1 MSDITTCPRCGTKRA
16 STDETCPRCL
26 LELGRTPPEPAP
38 GVSRSVPRP
47 RRRAAPSVEEIARRF
62 PELEVLGLIGEG
74 GMGAVYRAR
83 QTRIERPIALKV
95 LALDPS
101 DDPTFAERFRREAM
115 VLARLDHPNVVKLY
129 DFGEREGLFF
139 LVLELVEGTN
149 LRTLM
154 QRGLLEPAQALAI
167 VPQICEALQFAHD
180 EGVVHR
186 DIKPENVLI
195 DTKGRVK
202 IADFGLAKLVGTDA
216 REVSLTEVDQI
227 VGTPHYMAPEQLR
240 GSRDVDHRADIYSLG
255 VVFYEMLTGELPRGK
270 FELPSKRIEVDV
282 RFDDIVLKSLERTPE
297 RRYQHA
303 VEVKTDVEDVGR
315 YARPAKRAQVRVVVH
330 PNKPWEF
337 FLTFLVLWPLVGLM
351 FNGGAWWFT
360 LGMAL
365 VGATFWSQIEHAIK
379 ARPELEAALASQKRG
394 VRAARHLA
402 ALVLLGIGL
411 FALYA
416 GHIALFETT
425 APGYRSGPSDP
436 NTMREAPTRLFPIL
450 DQRMRLGIEEGQRV
464 LGDLR
469 GKAISLKPEGVWE
482 IDLERLWRSPALLVL
497 AALSIGGAAFTLSA
511 GRAGLTGQ
519 VTGTLLGSL
528 LVVELLCGLLSA
540 TRAEAGPL
548 APVSMK
554 LPHTEGGT
562 AGVSGRLRIALVER
576 GYAVT
581 SNAIWSDGPA
591 RMEVVFA
598 DPASPLDRWRIS
610 WFGPE
615 RVLPHAVFVLAGPAD
630 SGQVGVACDLGD
642 IRLNDPARTRWE
654 DWGGTLL
661 GKL

>member
-1 MSDITTCPRCGTKRA
+1 MSDIT
-16 STDETCPRCL
+16 TCPRCL

-38 GVSRSVPRP
+38 GTSRSVPRP
-47 RRRAAPSVEEIARRF
+47 RRRAAPTVEEIARRF

-303 VEVKTDVEDVGR
+303 VEVKTDVESVGSGTR
-315 YARPAKRAQVRVVVH
+315 VARRTRRHVVVH
-330 PNKPWEF
+330 PNRPWEF
-337 FLTFLVLWPLVGLM
+337 FVTFLCLWPLAGLA
-351 FNGGAWWFT
+351 FNAGPWWLAGALAFI
-360 LGMAL
+360 A
-365 VGATFWSQIEHAIK
+365 ATFWSQIEQADLKRWAEHQG
-379 ARPELEAALASQKRG
+379 ASQ
-394 VRAARHLA
+394 L
-402 ALVLLGIGL
+402 
-411 FALYA
+411 
-416 GHIALFETT
+416 
-425 APGYRSGPSDP
+425 
-436 NTMREAPTRLFPIL
+436 
-450 DQRMRLGIEEGQRV
+450 
-464 LGDLR
+464 
-469 GKAISLKPEGVWE
+469 
-482 IDLERLWRSPALLVL
+482 
-497 AALSIGGAAFTLSA
+497 
-511 GRAGLTGQ
+511 
-519 VTGTLLGSL
+519 
-528 LVVELLCGLLSA
+528 
-540 TRAEAGPL
+540 
-548 APVSMK
+548 
-554 LPHTEGGT
+554 
-562 AGVSGRLRIALVER
+562 SGR
-576 GYAVT
+576 
-581 SNAIWSDGPA
+581 
-591 RMEVVFA
+591 
-598 DPASPLDRWRIS
+598 
-610 WFGPE
+610 
-615 RVLPHAVFVLAGPAD
+615 
-630 SGQVGVACDLGD
+630 
-642 IRLNDPARTRWE
+642 
-654 DWGGTLL
+654 
-661 GKL
+661 